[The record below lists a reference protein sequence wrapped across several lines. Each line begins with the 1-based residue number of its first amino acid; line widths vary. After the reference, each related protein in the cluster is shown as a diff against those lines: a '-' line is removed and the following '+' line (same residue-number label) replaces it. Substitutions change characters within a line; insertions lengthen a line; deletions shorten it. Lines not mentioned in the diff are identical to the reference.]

1 MMKMMNRT
9 DRRNFLI
16 STLTVAGAAGVV
28 PLPLWAAGKK
38 LKPGKTSALIVV
50 DVQNCFV
57 TGLATDFCVAW
68 TALDARKLGS
78 RPMSSKTPAAAS
90 T

>member
-1 MMKMMNRT
+1 MKPQ
-9 DRRNFLI
+9 DRRSFLNRLSI
-16 STLTVAGAAGVV
+16 AGLAVAL
-28 PLPLWAAGKK
+28 PLPLLAAGKK